1 MTDVDTTRDSDTERA
16 REAKIAAPT
25 REEKIAEA
33 DAVVAAIDPGLNSPG
48 VETRDV
54 VLVAGPWLA
63 GSTSVMAA
71 LRERMPQTTFVEST
85 ELVAGEAPAA
95 VVFVVS
101 AAAPITE
108 SDCALVDL
116 ATRYTDLVIGVVSK
130 IDAHRDWR
138 DVRDAD
144 AKILGER
151 DARYERMHWVGVA
164 AAPDLGE
171 PQLDELVELLSG
183 QLADPDV
190 ARRNRLRAWETRL
203 EAVIF
208 RYEADGSGADRQA
221 RVEVLRERRA
231 EVARARRLTRTER
244 SIALRSQLQQARVQL
259 GYFARNRCN
268 SVRTE
273 LQEDVAGIGRRR
285 IETFEDYAR
294 QRAGEVVAEVDEG
307 VTAHLRGMAAE
318 LELTA
323 PESRAPARAGLPAQ
337 PPAVP
342 DLPSPQLKSRTVE
355 NRLMLVLG
363 AGFGLGVAVAVSRVL
378 AGAAPRLAVAG
389 LVVGAVVGLLLAIWV
404 VGTRGL
410 LHDRAVLDRWV
421 GDITT
426 TLRSSVEEL
435 VAKRVLAA
443 ETALTTELA
452 AREEAE
458 AAVAAEKTAEMD
470 AELREHA
477 IATARAAAQ
486 RDRRIPPLQRA
497 LNAVRADLYGNSDA
511 TDE

>member
-1 MTDVDTTRDSDTERA
+1 MTDVTDRDPAAARTRGQ
-16 REAKIAAPT
+16 
-25 REEKIAEA
+25 KIAEA

-48 VETRDV
+48 VEIRDA

-71 LRERMPQTTFVEST
+71 LRARMPQTTFVEST

-101 AAAPITE
+101 AAAPVTE

-116 ATRYTDLVIGVVSK
+116 ASRHTDLVIGVVSK
-130 IDAHRDWR
+130 IDTYRDWR

-151 DARYERMHWVGVA
+151 AARYERMPWVGVA

-171 PQLDELVELLSG
+171 PQLDELVDLLTE

-190 ARRNRLRAWETRL
+190 VRRNRLRAWETRL
-203 EAVIF
+203 EAVIG
-208 RYEADGSGADRQA
+208 RYEADGSGADRRA

-231 EVARARRLTRTER
+231 ELSRARRLTRTER

-285 IETFEDYAR
+285 IEAFEGYAR
-294 QRAGEVVAEVDEG
+294 QRAHEVVGEVDEG

-318 LELTA
+318 LELAA
-323 PESRAPARAGLPAQ
+323 PDPPAPAR
-337 PPAVP
+337 VP
-342 DLPSPQLKSRTVE
+342 DLPSPQLKSRTLE
-355 NRLMLVLG
+355 TRLMLVLG
-363 AGFGLGVAVAVSRVL
+363 TGFGLGVAVAVSRVL

-389 LVVGAVVGLLLAIWV
+389 LVIGAVVGLLLAVWV

-410 LHDRAVLDRWV
+410 LNDRGVLDRWV
-421 GDITT
+421 GEVTA
-426 TLRSSVEEL
+426 TLRATVEEL
-435 VAKRVLAA
+435 VAQRVVAA
-443 ETALTTELA
+443 EATLTTQLA
-452 AREEAE
+452 AREETE
-458 AAVAAEKTAEMD
+458 AAVAAEKIAAMD

-497 LNAVRADLYGNSDA
+497 LDAVRADLYGNGDA
-511 TDE
+511 TGE

>member
-1 MTDVDTTRDSDTERA
+1 MTEVDAARDGAVTDA
-16 REAKIAAPT
+16 VAA
-25 REEKIAEA
+25 A

-48 VETRDV
+48 VETRDA

-71 LRERMPQTTFVEST
+71 LRERMPQVTFVEST

-101 AAAPITE
+101 AAAVITE

-116 ATRYTDLVIGVVSK
+116 ASRYTDLVVGVVSK
-130 IDAHRDWR
+130 IDAYRDWR

-144 AKILGER
+144 AEILGVR
-151 DARYERMHWVGVA
+151 DARYRRMPWVGVS

-171 PQLDELVELLSG
+171 PQLDELVELLERE
-183 QLADPDV
+183 LADPDL

-203 EAVIF
+203 EAVIG

-221 RVEVLRERRA
+221 RVDVLRERRA

-244 SIALRSQLQQARVQL
+244 SIGLRSQMQQARVQL

-273 LQEDVAGIGRRR
+273 LQEDVAGISRRR
-285 IETFEDYAR
+285 IASFEQYAR
-294 QRAGEVVAEVDEG
+294 QRADEVVEEVDEG
-307 VTAHLRGMAAE
+307 VTAHLRGVAAE
-318 LELTA
+318 LELTD
-323 PESRAPARAGLPAQ
+323 PEPQAQ
-337 PPAVP
+337 PPQPAAAP
-342 DLPSPQLKSRTVE
+342 DLPSPPLKSRTPE
-355 NRLMLVLG
+355 TRLMLVLG
-363 AGFGLGVAVAVSRVL
+363 AGFGLGVAVAVSRLL

-389 LVVGAVVGLLLAIWV
+389 LLVGAVVGLLLAVWV
-404 VGTRGL
+404 VGTRAL

-421 GDITT
+421 GEITT
-426 TLRSSVEEL
+426 TLRSAVEQL
-435 VAKRVLAA
+435 VATRVLAA

-452 AREEAE
+452 AREETE
-458 AAVAAEKTAEMD
+458 AAAAAEKIAAMD

-477 IATARAAAQ
+477 VATARAAAQ
-486 RDRRIPPLQRA
+486 RDRRIPPLRQA
-497 LNAVRADLYGNSDA
+497 LLAVRADLYGNDDA

>member
-1 MTDVDTTRDSDTERA
+1 MGTARD
-16 REAKIAAPT
+16 EAVADAVAA
-25 REEKIAEA
+25 A

-48 VETRDV
+48 VETRDA

-108 SDCALVDL
+108 SDCALIDL
-116 ATRYTDLVIGVVSK
+116 ASRYTDLVIGVVSK
-130 IDAHRDWR
+130 IDAYRDWR

-144 AKILGER
+144 AEILSGR
-151 DARYERMHWVGVA
+151 DERYERMPWVGVS

-171 PQLDELVELLSG
+171 PQLDELVDLLSG
-183 QLADPDV
+183 RLADPDM

-203 EAVIF
+203 EAVIG

-221 RVEVLRERRA
+221 RVDVLRERRA

-244 SIALRSQLQQARVQL
+244 SIALRSQMQQARVQL

-273 LQEDVAGIGRRR
+273 LQEDVAGISRRR
-285 IETFEDYAR
+285 IATFEEYAR
-294 QRAGEVVAEVDEG
+294 QRAGEVVGEVDEG
-307 VTAHLRGMAAE
+307 ITAHLRGVATE
-318 LELTA
+318 LELA
-323 PESRAPARAGLPAQ
+323 LPELPARPE
-337 PPAVP
+337 VP
-342 DLPSPQLKSRTVE
+342 DLPSPPLKSRTPE
-355 NRLMLVLG
+355 TRLMLVLG
-363 AGFGLGVAVAVSRVL
+363 AGFGLGVAVAVSRLLV
-378 AGAAPRLAVAG
+378 GAAPRLAVAG
-389 LVVGAVVGLLLAIWV
+389 LVVGAVVGLLLAVWV
-404 VGTRGL
+404 VGTRAL

-421 GDITT
+421 GEITT
-426 TLRSSVEEL
+426 TLRSAVEQL
-435 VAKRVLAA
+435 VATRVLVA
-443 ETALTTELA
+443 ESALTSEQA
-452 AREEAE
+452 AREETDS
-458 AAVAAEKTAEMD
+458 AAAAEKTAAMD

-497 LNAVRADLYGNSDA
+497 LDAVRADLYGNSDA

>member
-1 MTDVDTTRDSDTERA
+1 MTDVDTARDPAAART
-16 REAKIAAPT
+16 REAKIAD
-25 REEKIAEA
+25 A

-48 VETRDV
+48 VETRDA

-71 LRERMPQTTFVEST
+71 LRERMPQTPFVEST

-101 AAAPITE
+101 AASPLTE

-116 ATRYTDLVIGVVSK
+116 ASRYTDLVIGVVSK
-130 IDAHRDWR
+130 IDAYRDWR
-138 DVRDAD
+138 DVRDVD
-144 AKILGER
+144 AEILGER
-151 DARYERMHWVGVA
+151 DTRYARMPWVGVA

-171 PQLDELVELLSG
+171 PQLDELVELLTA

-203 EAVIF
+203 EAVIL

-221 RVEVLRERRA
+221 RVDVLRERRA

-273 LQEDVAGIGRRR
+273 LQEDVAGMSRRR
-285 IETFEDYAR
+285 IETFEEYAR
-294 QRAGEVVAEVDEG
+294 QRAHEVVGDVDEG
-307 VTAHLRGMAAE
+307 VTAHLRGVAAE
-318 LELTA
+318 LELPAVELSA
-323 PESRAPARAGLPAQ
+323 PPR
-337 PPAVP
+337 VP
-342 DLPSPQLKSRTVE
+342 DLPSPPLKSRTLE
-355 NRLMLVLG
+355 TRLMLVLG

-426 TLRSSVEEL
+426 TLRSAVEEL
-435 VAKRVLAA
+435 VATRVLTA
-443 ETALTTELA
+443 ESVLTAELA
-452 AREEAE
+452 AREETE
-458 AAVAAEKTAEMD
+458 AAAAAEKTAAMD

-477 IATARAAAQ
+477 VATARAAAQ

-511 TDE
+511 TGE

>member
-1 MTDVDTTRDSDTERA
+1 MTDVDTARDPVAART
-16 REAKIAAPT
+16 REAKIAD
-25 REEKIAEA
+25 A

-48 VETRDV
+48 VETRDA

-71 LRERMPQTTFVEST
+71 LRERMPQTAFVEST

-101 AAAPITE
+101 AASPLTE

-116 ATRYTDLVIGVVSK
+116 ASRYTDLVIGVVSK
-130 IDAHRDWR
+130 IDAYRDWR

-144 AKILGER
+144 AEILSER
-151 DARYERMHWVGVA
+151 DARYARMPWVGVA

-171 PQLDELVELLSG
+171 PQLDELVELLTG

-203 EAVIF
+203 EAVIL

-221 RVEVLRERRA
+221 RVDVLRERRA

-273 LQEDVAGIGRRR
+273 LQEDVAGMSRRR
-285 IETFEDYAR
+285 IETFEEYVR
-294 QRAGEVVAEVDEG
+294 QRAHEVVGDVDEG
-307 VTAHLRGMAAE
+307 VTAHLRGVAAE
-318 LELTA
+318 LEL
-323 PESRAPARAGLPAQ
+323 PILEPSAPAGAGLPAQ
-337 PPAVP
+337 PAVVP
-342 DLPSPQLKSRTVE
+342 DLPSPPLKSRTLE
-355 NRLMLVLG
+355 TRLMLVLG

-389 LVVGAVVGLLLAIWV
+389 LVVGAVVGLLLAVWV

-426 TLRSSVEEL
+426 TLRSAVEEL
-435 VAKRVLAA
+435 VATRVLAA
-443 ETALTTELA
+443 ESALTAKLA
-452 AREEAE
+452 AREETE
-458 AAVAAEKTAEMD
+458 AAAAAEKTAAMD

-477 IATARAAAQ
+477 VATARAAAQ

-511 TDE
+511 TGE

>member
-1 MTDVDTTRDSDTERA
+1 MTAQT
-16 REAKIAAPT
+16 KIAART
-25 REEKIAEA
+25 RGAKIAEA

-101 AAAPITE
+101 AASPVTE

-138 DVRDAD
+138 EVRDAD

-151 DARYERMHWVGVA
+151 DVRYDRMPWVGVA

-171 PQLDELVELLSG
+171 PQLDELVQLLSG
-183 QLADPDV
+183 QLTDPDV
-190 ARRNRLRAWETRL
+190 VRRNRLRAWETRL
-203 EAVIF
+203 EAVIG

-294 QRAGEVVAEVDEG
+294 QRTHEVVAEVDEG

-323 PESRAPARAGLPAQ
+323 PEPPAQ
-337 PPAVP
+337 PAAVP
-342 DLPSPQLKSRTVE
+342 DLPSPQLKSRAVE
-355 NRLMLVLG
+355 SRLMLVLG

-378 AGAAPRLAVAG
+378 AGAAPGLAVAG

-421 GDITT
+421 GEITT

-435 VAKRVLAA
+435 VAKRVVAA
-443 ETALTTELA
+443 EAALTAESA

-458 AAVAAEKTAEMD
+458 ATVAAEKTAEMD

-497 LNAVRADLYGNSDA
+497 LNAVRADLYGNGDA
-511 TDE
+511 TGE